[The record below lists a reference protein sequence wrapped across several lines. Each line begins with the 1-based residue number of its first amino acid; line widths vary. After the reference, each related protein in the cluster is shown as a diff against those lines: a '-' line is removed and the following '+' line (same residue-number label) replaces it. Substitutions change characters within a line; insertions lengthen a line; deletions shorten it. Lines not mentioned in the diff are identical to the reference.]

1 LPNQYQLTPTAA
13 RDLAAIYDHIARDNL
28 PAAGRMLQR
37 FLDAFRKL
45 ADQPGMGHLRE
56 DLTDEPFRFWSV
68 GAYLIIYR
76 PDIEPLE
83 ILRVVHGS
91 REIARLLEEE

>member
-1 LPNQYQLTPTAA
+1 MKQYQLTPSAA
-13 RDLAAIYDHIARDNL
+13 GDLDAIYEHIAQDNL
-28 PAAGRMLQR
+28 SAAGRMLQR
-37 FLDAFRKL
+37 FTEAFRML

-68 GAYLIIYR
+68 GAYIVIYR
-76 PDIEPLE
+76 PSTDPLE

-91 REIARLLEEE
+91 RDLARLLEQE

>member
-1 LPNQYQLTPTAA
+1 MRYQLTPSAA
-13 RDLAAIYDHIARDNL
+13 RDLDAIYGYIAQDNL
-28 PAAGRMLQR
+28 RAAGRMLQR
-37 FLDAFRKL
+37 FLEAFRKL
-45 ADQPGMGHLRE
+45 ADQPGVGHLRE

-76 PDIEPLE
+76 PGTDPLE

-91 REIARLLEEE
+91 RDIASLLEEE